1 MIMDIKEYINKAI
14 KENRSITIKYQ
25 KYDGTISTRTLSNID
40 YSDEY
45 GSGYIQAYCH
55 LRQENRTFKISRIR
69 EVDGILA
76 TANIVNRTTY
86 TSSTY
91 PRSTVYSSSSRN
103 YTSSRTYKR
112 NEGCYI
118 ATMAYGDYNHPQVLI
133 LRRYRDQVLETSSL
147 GRLIINGYYFI
158 SPKIVYLLKG
168 HSNINY
174 IIRLLLD
181 KIVLLIKH
189 HYFF

>member
-1 MIMDIKEYINKAI
+1 MDIKEYLDKAI
-14 KENRSITIKYQ
+14 SENKTITIKYQ
-25 KYDGTISTRTLSNID
+25 KYDGTISNRTLSNLD

-76 TANIVNRTTY
+76 TANIVNRTAY

-103 YTSSRTYKR
+103 FTSSRTNKR

-118 ATMAYGDYNHPQVLI
+118 ATMVYGDYNHPQVLI
-133 LRRYRDQVLETSSL
+133 LRRYRDQVLETSLL

-158 SPKIVYLLKG
+158 SPKIVYLLKE
-168 HSNINY
+168 HSFINHV
-174 IIRLLLD
+174 IRLLLD

-189 HYFF
+189 HYF

>member
-1 MIMDIKEYINKAI
+1 MDVKEYIDKAI
-14 KENRSITIKYQ
+14 KENKTITIKYQ
-25 KYDGTISTRTLSNID
+25 KYDGTISTRTLSNLD

-69 EVDGILA
+69 EVDGISA

-103 YTSSRTYKR
+103 YTSSQTNKR

-118 ATMAYGDYNHPQVLI
+118 ATMAYGDYDHPQVLI
-133 LRRYRDQVLETSSL
+133 LRRFRDQVLETSLL

-189 HYFF
+189 HYF